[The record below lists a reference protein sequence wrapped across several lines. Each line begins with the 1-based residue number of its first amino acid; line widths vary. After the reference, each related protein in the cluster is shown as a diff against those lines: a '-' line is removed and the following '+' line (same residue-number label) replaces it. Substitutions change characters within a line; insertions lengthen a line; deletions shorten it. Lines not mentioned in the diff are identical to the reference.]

1 MPRSQPSV
9 PHFRPTVHRPGRAI
23 FIPVSSDTPNAGATP
38 FRLSKSRVCD
48 GLQCHK
54 FLWWRIH
61 EKDAPELANDPATQA
76 RLDQGSEIGALARRY
91 AGPGE
96 LIDFPREHVERK
108 LDATTDAMR
117 RLAPRIFEAAF
128 RAGNVFVAVDILERD
143 GPRYTVVEV
152 KSATKVKPEHIGD
165 VAVQVYVLRRAG
177 VNVTRAEV
185 MHLNPECVAPDLSN
199 LFVREDVSPKVEAYL
214 LDLPLELEQ
223 QFAVLGGPLPE
234 VAIGPQCFE
243 PRDCPFIERCWAAA
257 PEHHVTSLYRIRSDI
272 AWALAWD
279 GHETLLEL
287 PPELRLNVVAARQ
300 VRAVRAGEMIVE
312 PGLGAALGALAPPV
326 AFLDFETVGPA
337 VPAWPGCRPYMPV
350 PVQFSLHSTRPNG
363 EYAHCEWLAD
373 GPDDPRPTI
382 ARALVA
388 ACRGARSVLT
398 YSSFERAR
406 IRALA
411 EAVPEV
417 AAELR
422 ALEARLVDLEPIVR
436 NHVYHPAFGGSFSI
450 KDVLPALVPELSYDD
465 LAVNDGQVASALLS
479 RMLLRGDPAAPEPRA
494 ALRADLLAYCRMD
507 TWGMVKLLE
516 RLREL
521 AAT

>member
-1 MPRSQPSV
+1 MPRNRPCV
-9 PHFRPTVHRPGRAI
+9 PHSRPTFRRPGRAI

-61 EKDAPELANDPATQA
+61 DKNAPELVNDPATQF
-76 RLDQGSEIGALARRY
+76 RLEQGSEIGTLARRY

-96 LIDFPREHVERK
+96 LIDLPWDQIDQK
-108 LDATTDAMR
+108 LEATADAMR

-128 RAGNVFVAVDILERD
+128 GAAGSFVAVDILERD

-152 KSATKVKPEHIGD
+152 KSSTKVKPEHIGD
-165 VAVQVYVLRRAG
+165 VAVQVHVLRQAG

-185 MHLNPECVAPDLSN
+185 MHLNRECVAPDLSD
-199 LFVREDVSPKVEAYL
+199 LFVREDVSPKVETYL
-214 LDLPLELEQ
+214 LDLPLELKQ
-223 QFAVLGGPLPE
+223 QFAMLAGPLPD

-257 PEHHVTSLYRIRSDI
+257 PPHHVTSLYRIRSDT
-272 AWALAWD
+272 AWALASD
-279 GHETLLEL
+279 GHETLFDL
-287 PPELRLNVVAARQ
+287 PPDLRLNVVAARQ

-312 PGLGAALGALAPPV
+312 PGLGAALGALASPV

-337 VPAWPGCRPYMPV
+337 VPAWPGCHPYMPV
-350 PVQFSLHSTRPNG
+350 PVQFSVHTSRPNG
-363 EYAHCEWLAD
+363 EYAHCEWLTD
-373 GPDDPRPTI
+373 GPGDPRPAI

-388 ACRGARSVLT
+388 ACRGAGSVLT

-406 IRALA
+406 IRTLA
-411 EAVPEV
+411 EHVPELSQDLR
-417 AAELR
+417 ELD
-422 ALEARLVDLEPIVR
+422 ARLVDLEPIVR
-436 NHVYHPAFGGSFSI
+436 SHVYHPDFVGSFSI
-450 KDVLPALVPELSYDD
+450 KEVLPALVPELSYDH
-465 LAVNDGQVASALLS
+465 LAVNDGQVASVLLN
-479 RMLLRGDPAAPEPRA
+479 RMLLRADPATPERRA
-494 ALRADLLAYCRMD
+494 ALRADLLEYCKMD
-507 TWGMVKLLE
+507 TWAMVKLVE

-521 AAT
+521 AVA